1 MSEKEKLLVRIDYL
15 RCITDDAN
23 AEECERISKMIDNVI
38 DKVRSF
44 RTSCEPKGCNI
55 VGEGKLVS
63 VPL

>member
-15 RCITDDAN
+15 RCIADDVS
-23 AEECERISKMIDNVI
+23 AEECERMSKMIDNVI
-38 DKVRSF
+38 DKACTF

-55 VGEGKLVS
+55 VGEGKLVG